1 MISSNDDEVKAEENE
16 QEIEIIRTDSQS
28 IINVSAT
35 DRISKLIQ
43 NILILVAFGQIKADQ
58 SMQQSRKEEEYY
70 LWSLLFGIES
80 QSLRLAVMIMIVIDS
95 NK

>member
-1 MISSNDDEVKAEENE
+1 MISSSDDEVKAEENE
-16 QEIEIIRTDSQS
+16 QEIEIIRIDFQNT
-28 IINVSAT
+28 INVPAT

-43 NILILVAFGQIKADQ
+43 NILILLAFGQIKADQ

-70 LWSLLFGIES
+70 LWSLLSGIES
-80 QSLRLAVMIMIVIDS
+80 QSLRLAVMIMIVIDL

>member
-1 MISSNDDEVKAEENE
+1 MISSNDDEVKVEENE
-16 QEIEIIRTDSQS
+16 HEIEIIRTDSQS

-58 SMQQSRKEEEYY
+58 SMQQSRKEEGYC
-70 LWSLLFGIES
+70 L
-80 QSLRLAVMIMIVIDS
+80 
-95 NK
+95 

>member
-1 MISSNDDEVKAEENE
+1 MISSSDDEVKAEENE
-16 QEIEIIRTDSQS
+16 QEIEIIRIDFQNT
-28 IINVSAT
+28 INVPAT

-70 LWSLLFGIES
+70 LWSLLSGIES
-80 QSLRLAVMIMIVIDS
+80 QSLRLAVMIMIVIDL